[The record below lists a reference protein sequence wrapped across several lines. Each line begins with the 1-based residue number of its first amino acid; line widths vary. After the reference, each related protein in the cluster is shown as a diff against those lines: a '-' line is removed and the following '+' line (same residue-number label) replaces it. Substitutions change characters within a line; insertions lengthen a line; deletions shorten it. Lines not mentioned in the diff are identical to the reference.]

1 MPSPNEITCGQLNRL
16 VGTDT
21 APVIIDL
28 RIDEDYLTEPRRIP
42 TAFRYPF
49 EQITELLPRLRER
62 HVVVY
67 CHRGK
72 KISTGA
78 MALLQS
84 HGVKAEALAGGHV
97 AWQEAQLPLVTL
109 SAHADAVSDGS
120 VWVTRHRPKVDRIAC
135 PWLIRRFIDPC
146 ARFLF
151 VPPADVVEVAD
162 KYNAIPFDVPGVHWT
177 HRGDHCTFDT
187 MLSEFS
193 LHTDA
198 LQHLAAIVR
207 AADTDN
213 LQAVPQ
219 AAGLLAASLGLSR
232 MYKDDQQQ
240 LDAGMQLYDAF
251 YRWCR
256 DATTEGHVWIENEA
270 TVNANGDPNNE

>member
-1 MPSPNEITCGQLNRL
+1 MPSPNQITCNQLNRL
-16 VGTDT
+16 VGTHT

-28 RIDEDYLTEPRRIP
+28 RVDEDYQTDPRRIP
-42 TAFRYPF
+42 TAFRHSF
-49 EQITELLPRLRER
+49 RQLSDLLPRLADQ

-78 MALLQS
+78 AALLQS
-84 HGVKAEALAGGHV
+84 HGISAEALAGGHV
-97 AWQEAQLPLVTL
+97 AWREAGLPLISL
-109 SAHADAVSDGS
+109 SKQPALQSGGS

-135 PWLIRRFIDPC
+135 PWMIKRFVDPR

-151 VPPADVVEVAD
+151 VPPGDVVEVAD
-162 KYNAIPFDVPGVHWT
+162 KYDAIAFDVPGVFWT
-177 HRGDHCTFDT
+177 HRGDRCTFDT
-187 MLSEFS
+187 MLDEFS
-193 LHTDA
+193 LQVDA
-198 LQHLAAIVR
+198 LHQLAAIVR
-207 AADTDN
+207 AADTDD
-213 LQAVPQ
+213 LQSAPQ

-232 MYKDDQQQ
+232 MYRDDQHQ

-256 DATTEGHVWIENEA
+256 DASNEGHVWIEDEVAGNL
-270 TVNANGDPNNE
+270 NNE